1 MEDDLLS
8 RQQVLPLHAAS
19 GSKGTAS
26 VDTAWAPTASQELP
40 EWHYL
45 AKPPSGL
52 QLLVFILGFTPLAFP
67 RTGRPQGSS
76 GAMS

>member
-1 MEDDLLS
+1 MAWAGCMEDELLS
-8 RQQVLPLHAAS
+8 RQQALPLYAAV
-19 GSKGTAS
+19 GSKGTTS

-52 QLLVFILGFTPLAFP
+52 QLLTEVQRANN
-67 RTGRPQGSS
+67 
-76 GAMS
+76 